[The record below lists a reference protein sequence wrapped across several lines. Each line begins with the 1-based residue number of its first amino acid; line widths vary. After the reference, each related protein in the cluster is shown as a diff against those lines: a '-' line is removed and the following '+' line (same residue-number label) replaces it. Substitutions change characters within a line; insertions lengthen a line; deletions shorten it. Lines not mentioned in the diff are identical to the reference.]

1 MKKIISIVA
10 LLLVFTVMA
19 SAVSLDD
26 LSQSRFYT
34 TTAADAIVQ
43 FMTENGLN
51 EENFSMAYLNTATGE
66 LLSFNENKL
75 MLAASTYKLPL
86 NMLYCDMIADGI
98 LTEDTEITAELKK
111 TLREGE
117 ELPEG
122 AVLIENTDSSS
133 ATTVDGE
140 AAPVQYKISR
150 SGIVGELMRKSLV
163 DSDNDTSELLLRYAY
178 EGQGYDH
185 YLDRIKVYGDYDF
198 SGFDREMLY
207 DNYFPCDYMIGC
219 LKYLYE
225 HSGDYELVIDY
236 LKQAQP
242 GMYFKRYLSCEIA
255 HKYGYL
261 DDSYN
266 DVGIIYTET
275 PFLLA
280 CYTDGVS
287 GGENVVG
294 RLAELMAEYTDYTAD
309 HEAYIAQQ
317 LEQGAQQTEEAEQ
330 PEESA
335 PLTEEEIIQQMIEEI
350 EAIES
355 APVTVIGPDS
365 ASEPEQTPEETEPV
379 RSAEPEPVQPEVSQQ
394 PEPVRTETEKDVD
407 ILSLLLPA
415 AVIVLCVV
423 VIVAVLGSGSK
434 KKKRRRKKGKHSA
447 RR

>member
-1 MKKIISIVA
+1 MKKLVSIISI
-10 LLLVFTVMA
+10 LLVLTVVA
-19 SAVSLDD
+19 SAVTLDE

-34 TTAADAIVQ
+34 TTAADAVVE

-66 LLSFNENKL
+66 LVSFNEHTL

-86 NMLYCDMIADGI
+86 NMLYCDMIAQGV
-98 LTEDTEITAELKK
+98 LTEETEITAELKK
-111 TLREGE
+111 TLKEGE

-122 AVLIENTDSSS
+122 AVLIEPDSDSE
-133 ATTVDGE
+133 TTVDGE

-150 SGIVGELMRKSLV
+150 SGIVGELMQKSLV

-185 YLDRIKVYGDYDF
+185 YLDRIKIYGNYDF

-219 LKYLYE
+219 LQYLYE
-225 HSGDYELVIDY
+225 HSGDYETVINY

-242 GMYFKRYLSCEIA
+242 GMYFRRYLSCEVA

-261 DDSYN
+261 GDNYN

-280 CYTDGVS
+280 CYTDGLPN
-287 GGENVVG
+287 GENVVG
-294 RLAELMAEYTDYTAD
+294 RLAELMAEYTDYTTAHD
-309 HEAYIAQQ
+309 KYVAEHSEI
-317 LEQGAQQTEEAEQ
+317 ETEPSEEPEVTEE
-330 PEESA
+330 PT
-335 PLTEEEIIQQMIEEI
+335 PLTEEEKLQQMIEEI

-355 APVTVIGPDS
+355 APVIVIS
-365 ASEPEQTPEETEPV
+365 PEETEEII
-379 RSAEPEPVQPEVSQQ
+379 AEPEPDVSEEPVPVVTPQ
-394 PEPVRTETEKDVD
+394 PEPVVPEPEKEMG

-415 AVIVLCVV
+415 AVIVLGVV
-423 VIVAVLGSGSK
+423 VIVSVLRSGGK
-434 KKKRRRKKGKHSA
+434 KKKRRSKKGKHA
-447 RR
+447 AKR

>member
-1 MKKIISIVA
+1 MKKLVSIISI
-10 LLLVFTVMA
+10 LLVLTVMA
-19 SAVSLDD
+19 SAVTLDE

-34 TTAADAIVQ
+34 TTAADAIVE
-43 FMTENGLN
+43 FMTDNGLN

-66 LLSFNENKL
+66 LLSFNEHTL

-86 NMLYCDMIADGI
+86 NMLYCDMIAEGI

-111 TLREGE
+111 TLKEGE

-122 AVLIENTDSSS
+122 AVLIEETESTSE
-133 ATTVDGE
+133 TTVDGE
-140 AAPVQYKISR
+140 TAPVQYKISR

-219 LKYLYE
+219 LQYLYE
-225 HSGDYELVIDY
+225 HSVDYAVVIDY

-242 GMYFKRYLSCEIA
+242 GMYFKRYLSCEVA

-261 DDSYN
+261 GDNYN

-280 CYTDGVS
+280 CYTDGVPN
-287 GGENVVG
+287 GENVVG
-294 RLAELMAEYTDYTAD
+294 RLAELMAEYTDYTTAHD
-309 HEAYIAQQ
+309 AYV
-317 LEQGAQQTEEAEQ
+317 AEHVDDE
-330 PEESA
+330 PEPTPEPEISA
-335 PLTEEEIIQQMIEEI
+335 EPLTEEEKLQQMIDEI

-355 APVTVIGPDS
+355 APVIVISPD
-365 ASEPEQTPEETEPV
+365 AAAEPEETPAESEPV
-379 RSAEPEPVQPEVSQQ
+379 LSPEPIPEVSQQ
-394 PEPVRTETEKDVD
+394 PEPVQPEPEKNID
-407 ILSLLLPA
+407 ILSILLPG
-415 AVIVLCVV
+415 AVIVLCIV
-423 VIVAVLGSGSK
+423 VIAAVLRSGSK
-434 KKKRRRKKGKHSA
+434 KKKRRRKKGKHAA